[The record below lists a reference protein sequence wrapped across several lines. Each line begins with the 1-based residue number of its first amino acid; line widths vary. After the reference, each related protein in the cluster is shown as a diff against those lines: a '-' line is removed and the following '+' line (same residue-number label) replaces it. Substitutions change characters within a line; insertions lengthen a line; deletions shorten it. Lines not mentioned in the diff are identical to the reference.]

1 MSDFIV
7 LIQSIER
14 RYNIGLKQNKTNK
27 TFTCEMCTH
36 MQNRQMQSSLKK
48 IRWGHCKL
56 WLFKLSCHFQIW
68 LKHWAHLAA
77 KHLSTYKHI

>member
-36 MQNRQMQSSLKK
+36 MQNRQMQSSHTKK
-48 IRWGHCKL
+48 NQVGTL
-56 WLFKLSCHFQIW
+56 QT
-68 LKHWAHLAA
+68 LAV
-77 KHLSTYKHI
+77 